1 MIKPFPPLPPNWN
14 VSRVAEDHFRIDD
27 RYKGHLFS
35 GSQDQCEAFIT
46 QGARLQQLEAFAQ
59 RVYDSHGL
67 MHDGTLYE
75 ESKRLV
81 GDQRDL
87 YQVRDGN
94 TGRVLSAH
102 PTIDDANEV
111 AFSIENG
118 APYSGVPAS
127 ALAVEFW
134 KRQPDGQYHQMT
146 PGQVERDLEAGPPGL
161 AREAVEPHQ
170 QYRALLE
177 QISDLRYPSADAQLR
192 ARIEASID
200 RRVADFLAER
210 GELPKHARAREQ
222 QQQIQP
228 PPPRQQQRGMSYD
241 L

>member
-46 QGARLQQLEAFAQ
+46 QGTRLQQLEAFAQ

-67 MHDGTLYE
+67 LHDGTLYE

-87 YQVRDGN
+87 YQVRDGH
-94 TGRVLSAH
+94 TGAVLSSHSTLEAAN
-102 PTIDDANEV
+102 DA
-111 AFSIENG
+111 AYSIENG
-118 APYSGVPAS
+118 QPYAGLPAS
-127 ALAVEFW
+127 ELDVQFW
-134 KRQPDGQYHQMT
+134 KLQPHGQYQQMT
-146 PGQVERDLEAGPPGL
+146 PEQVERDLGVRPPEQP
-161 AREAVEPHQ
+161 REPVAPHER
-170 QYRALLE
+170 YRELLQE
-177 QISDLRYPSADAQLR
+177 ISDLRYPSADAQLR
-192 ARIEASID
+192 ARIDASID
-200 RRVADFLAER
+200 RKVGEFLAER
-210 GELPKHARAREQ
+210 GELPTHAREQ
-222 QQQIQP
+222 VKA
-228 PPPRQQQRGMSYD
+228 RQQQRGMSYD